1 MIAELFLALAQAP
14 KAKPAKPKPPPAAD
28 VRAQKAFDG
37 LEPSERKDVVDFLE
51 AELEHVTTFQM
62 SLVRWVFAHQDRD
75 PLMWPAAVETPYFD
89 PAKHAPAQPIAR
101 QRLATS
107 DARVQTA
114 LREMR
119 IAEDHRAWVYD
130 WGSGDVVHHV
140 QRDTPERAFGRA
152 LAGLPP
158 RLDLVQA
165 LIERA
170 LDDGSQRKSLL
181 AFGHAYTDREGN
193 VFPGI
198 TLYDAWKSGREIEMP
213 DVDTLGI
220 VNTVLDDWTTWTS
233 VVPSDRHDSLYAR
246 IGELFGPAKKLR
258 ELRGAIAATFLVGE
272 PPLCCGYEATLDN
285 FHSLWEDCDS
295 TPETLAKRLPPAEGT
310 QDFLAAWMKRCYE
323 GDLYKR
329 GKKRHATLVAEG
341 AVIRATLER
350 VLDEYGA
357 FAPREGG
364 APKPKPKTKERSSD
378 RR

>member
-14 KAKPAKPKPPPAAD
+14 KSGPAKAPKPKPLPAAD
-28 VRAQKAFDG
+28 VRAQKAFDA
-37 LEPSERKDVVDFLE
+37 LEPAERKDVIDFLE
-51 AELEHVTTFQM
+51 AEIEHLATFQM
-62 SLVRWVFAHQDRD
+62 SLVRWTFKHQDRD
-75 PLMWPAAVETPYFD
+75 PLMWPKAAETPWFD
-89 PAKHAPAQPIAR
+89 PVKHAPAQPIAR
-101 QRLATS
+101 QRLAAT
-107 DARVQTA
+107 DARLQTA
-114 LREMR
+114 LRDMR
-119 IAEDHRAWVYD
+119 IPEDRRAWVYD
-130 WGSGDVVHHV
+130 WGTGDVVHHV
-140 QRDTPERAFGRA
+140 QRDTAERSFERA

-165 LIERA
+165 LVERA
-170 LDDGSQRKSLL
+170 LDDGSQRKALA

-233 VVPSDRHDSLYAR
+233 VVPAEQHRALYTR
-246 IGELFGPAKKLR
+246 IGELFAPAKKHR
-258 ELRGAIAATFLVGE
+258 ELRGSIAAAFLVGA

-285 FHSLWEDCDS
+285 FHALWEDCAS
-295 TPETLAKRLPPAEGT
+295 TPETLLKRLPPADGIGE
-310 QDFLAAWMKRCYE
+310 FLERWVKACYE

-350 VLDEYGA
+350 VLQEYGA
-357 FAPREGG
+357 FAARGG
-364 APKPKPKTKERSSD
+364 NAPKTKD
-378 RR
+378 R